1 MGYKLKPNKAVA
13 KRFKVTAKGKL
24 KRHHTLTS
32 HLRSARTAKKKRHLR
47 RPEITFEGI
56 ARNMRVLMGVK
67 RGLRNKEIAFEL
79 GLSEKTIKAYLGIL
93 YRKLGVNNRTQAVIL
108 LQEVLVET
116 EVAYGHEFMAA
127 NIA

>member
-67 RGLRNKEIAFEL
+67 KSPGRLKHKAEKRIAKEHA
-79 GLSEKTIKAYLGIL
+79 K
-93 YRKLGVNNRTQAVIL
+93 QA
-108 LQEVLVET
+108 
-116 EVAYGHEFMAA
+116 AA
-127 NIA
+127 AAKPAGAAAK

>member
-56 ARNMRVLMGVK
+56 ARNMRVLMGVAKSPGRLKHKAEK
-67 RGLRNKEIAFEL
+67 RISKE
-79 GLSEKTIKAYLGIL
+79 KA
-93 YRKLGVNNRTQAVIL
+93 KQAVI
-108 LQEVLVET
+108 
-116 EVAYGHEFMAA
+116 AA
-127 NIA
+127 AASAAKK

>member
-1 MGYKLKPNKAVA
+1 MAYKMKPNKAVA

-56 ARNMRVLMGVK
+56 ARNMRVLMGVAKSPGRLKHKAEK
-67 RGLRNKEIAFEL
+67 RIAKQHAKE
-79 GLSEKTIKAYLGIL
+79 
-93 YRKLGVNNRTQAVIL
+93 
-108 LQEVLVET
+108 
-116 EVAYGHEFMAA
+116 AA
-127 NIA
+127 AATTAGAAAK

>member
-67 RGLRNKEIAFEL
+67 KSHGRLKHKAEKRIAKEHA
-79 GLSEKTIKAYLGIL
+79 K
-93 YRKLGVNNRTQAVIL
+93 QA
-108 LQEVLVET
+108 
-116 EVAYGHEFMAA
+116 AA
-127 NIA
+127 ATPAGAAAK